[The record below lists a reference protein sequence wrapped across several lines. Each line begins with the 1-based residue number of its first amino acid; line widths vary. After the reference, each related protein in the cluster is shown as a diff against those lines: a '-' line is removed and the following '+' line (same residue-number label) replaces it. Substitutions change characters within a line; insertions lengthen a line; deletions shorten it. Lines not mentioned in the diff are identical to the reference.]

1 MEAPFGLVRKYL
13 TTRSCDKSG
22 GLSMYVRTDS
32 QSFKVRLSECDALWE
47 LLMLQLYSF
56 ESQVGWAS
64 ERMGMPAL
72 VVAYR
77 VREQ

>member
-1 MEAPFGLVRKYL
+1 
-13 TTRSCDKSG
+13 
-22 GLSMYVRTDS
+22 MYVRTDS